1 MTNDE
6 SIFRNQA
13 EILTKALKDREDE
26 LVRCGEAIFELRRLS
41 ESRLAIIDE
50 LQDVCGDSADRMVEL
65 RKERDDARIRYC
77 RQQAAIAK
85 GMATPEQVAN
95 NLNWDCFK
103 EDGK

>member
-1 MTNDE
+1 MPMNNDE
-6 SIFRNQA
+6 TIFRNQA

-41 ESRLAIIDE
+41 ESRLATIDNLNSKIKE
-50 LQDVCGDSADRMVEL
+50 IES
-65 RKERDDARIRYC
+65 ERDDARIRYC
-77 RQQAAIAK
+77 RQQAAIVK

>member
-41 ESRLAIIDE
+41 ESRLAAIDSLNSNIKE
-50 LQDVCGDSADRMVEL
+50 IES
-65 RKERDDARIRYC
+65 ERDEARREVCEMLERDAGFSAQ
-77 RQQAAIAK
+77 RQAESR
-85 GMATPEQVAN
+85 GWDY
-95 NLNWDCFK
+95 LN

>member
-1 MTNDE
+1 MNNDE
-6 SIFRNQA
+6 TIFRNQA

-26 LVRCGEAIFELRRLS
+26 LVRCGEVIFELRRLS
-41 ESRLAIIDE
+41 ESRLATIDNLNSKIKE
-50 LQDVCGDSADRMVEL
+50 IES
-65 RKERDDARIRYC
+65 ERDDARIRYC

-103 EDGK
+103 QEDGK